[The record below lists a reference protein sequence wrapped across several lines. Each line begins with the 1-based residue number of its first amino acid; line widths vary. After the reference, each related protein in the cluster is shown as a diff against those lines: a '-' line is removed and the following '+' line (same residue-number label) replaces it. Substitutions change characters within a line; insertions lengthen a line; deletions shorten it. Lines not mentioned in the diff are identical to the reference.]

1 MIIRESAEMY
11 LETVLVLSKKG
22 AVKAI
27 DIAKAMNFSRPSV
40 SVTIHNLEKDGFLKI
55 DEDGSIILQEKGL
68 EIAKRI
74 YERHTFLTQL
84 LECIGVPK
92 KIAEEDA
99 CKIEHDISEETF
111 SSIKKAVKKSAL
123 AEKMK
128 EAAEKAK
135 AGTAKT
141 NAKAAATKTT
151 ASKTAKTAKTTKAKT
166 TKTSKK

>member
-141 NAKAAATKTT
+141 TAKTNAKVAATKTT
-151 ASKTAKTAKTTKAKT
+151 ASKTTKAKT